1 MSQAAAAT
9 PTGRSLPT
17 ITSAPA
23 AANMPV
29 YEKMAL
35 AARDAFLEVCDEKTW
50 MRELSFAMQIIGGNN
65 LLQNVAKTPAGAQ
78 SIKNAIINVAM
89 TGTTLNPVMQKAYLV
104 PRSIRGIMMCCLDF
118 SYRGLAGIAMD
129 SGTVRHIAPRLVYNF
144 DTFKYTET
152 DGEQHIVFEK
162 NLLPPEDFTSGPA
175 KFWDYLV
182 CGYVVA
188 TLHDGTKIVTEP
200 LPKWKLKKAMD
211 TSKTSSTTT
220 PWHTHPDEQCLKT
233 LVKHAYKLLPQTP
246 IMSKAVS
253 VLNEHEGVETE
264 AERRNSV
271 ANAFMGEDID
281 DASFTSVPTQAAPEA
296 TAGSRQ
302 ASTGE
307 PTVVPVIT
315 PQQCEEI
322 IRRIEEIGV
331 NEQQF
336 LAFLEVKHIADIPQS
351 SYGTA
356 LAALENKRRQNEQN
370 LAKKQQQAEG
380 PLQQEGDQSDLF
392 TAPAADTAAPA
403 TTNEI
408 LAALAAKNISAQIDD
423 EGTIHVKIS
432 FNDGAN
438 KEFVKGLGFRWDA
451 QNKTWYWKQA

>member
-1 MSQAAAAT
+1 MSQPAT
-9 PTGRSLPT
+9 ASGRPLPT

-23 AANMPV
+23 ATIPV

-50 MRELSFAMQIIGGNN
+50 MRELSFAMQIIGGNK
-65 LLQNVAKTPAGAQ
+65 LLQDVAKTPGGAQ

-129 SGTVRHIAPRLVYNF
+129 SGAVKHIAPRLVYTF

-152 DGEQHIVFEK
+152 DGDQHILFEK

-182 CGYVVA
+182 CGYVVT
-188 TLHDGTKIVTEP
+188 TLRDGTKIVTEP

-211 TSKTSSTTT
+211 TSKTSNTNT

-264 AERRNSV
+264 ADRRGTSSFAADALL
-271 ANAFMGEDID
+271 ANDVD
-281 DASFTSVPTQAAPEA
+281 DAAFTPVSKPAGAAPA
-296 TAGSRQ
+296 TQQQSN
-302 ASTGE
+302 GE

-336 LAFLEVKHIADIPQS
+336 LTFLEVKHIADIPQS
-351 SYGTA
+351 AYGTA
-356 LAALENKRRQNEQN
+356 LAALENKRRQNEQTQV
-370 LAKKQQQAEG
+370 KKQQAEAR
-380 PLQQEGDQSDLF
+380 QQEEEQGSMF
-392 TAPAADTAAPA
+392 TAPTGDTAVPA
-403 TTNEI
+403 STNEI
-408 LAALAAKNISAQIDD
+408 LSALAAKNISAQLDD
-423 EGTIHVKIS
+423 EGTIHVKLS
-432 FNDGAN
+432 FSDGAN
-438 KEFVKGLGFRWDA
+438 KEFVKGLGFRWDSQA
-451 QNKTWYWKQA
+451 KTWYWKQA